1 MLPQGGRSINLE
13 SPGSRRLDD
22 QNLLDFRISKSAFL
36 GESTRAEVFVDAL
49 NLMNATSPEDVA
61 SQTWDSSLFGIGERF
76 VDPRRLMI
84 GVKITY

>member
-1 MLPQGGRSINLE
+1 M
-13 SPGSRRLDD
+13 
-22 QNLLDFRISKSAFL
+22 
-36 GESTRAEVFVDAL
+36 DAL

-61 SQTWDSSLFGIGERF
+61 SQTWDSSLFGVGERF